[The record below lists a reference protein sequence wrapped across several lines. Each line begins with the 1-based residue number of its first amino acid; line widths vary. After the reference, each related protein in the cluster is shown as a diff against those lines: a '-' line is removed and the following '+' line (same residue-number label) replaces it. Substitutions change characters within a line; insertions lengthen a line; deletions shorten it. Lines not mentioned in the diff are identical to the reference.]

1 MRILF
6 IADAGSIHTRRWAE
20 YFRDKGVDVHIAS
33 FRLYEIHGVTV
44 HVLPTFGL
52 GKLGYFFALR
62 ILPKLYASLRPD
74 IVHAHYVTS
83 YGFLAALSGFHP
95 LIVTAWGSDVLISPK
110 ESRLMR
116 YFARYA
122 LKHADVVT
130 TLADHMNASV
140 VELGI
145 PPDKITATPF
155 GVDTQLF
162 APAPP
167 DASPHIPLK
176 LICTRNFEPVYD
188 VDTLIRAVAK
198 VISGGRQLDVDL
210 VGDGPLRQS
219 LVDLVQALGIE
230 SHVRFHGFVEHNTL
244 PGLLA
249 GADIFVTPALSDGN
263 NVSLNEAMACGCFPI
278 ATNIPANAQWIDDGR
293 NGYLYPSGNVDLLAQ
308 SIENACA
315 NGSLRQ
321 TAKAE
326 NRSIAE
332 TRADWRACVKRMEMI
347 YERVS
352 GKCFSQAGR

>member
-1 MRILF
+1 
-6 IADAGSIHTRRWAE
+6 
-20 YFRDKGVDVHIAS
+20 
-33 FRLYEIHGVTV
+33 
-44 HVLPTFGL
+44 
-52 GKLGYFFALR
+52 
-62 ILPKLYASLRPD
+62 
-74 IVHAHYVTS
+74 
-83 YGFLAALSGFHP
+83 
-95 LIVTAWGSDVLISPK
+95 
-110 ESRLMR
+110 MR

-155 GVDTQLF
+155 GVDTHLF